1 MQETTISLDEARE
14 AGRIAAIMESA
25 MVEAIQAPYA
35 VQELAQAWKEGVA
48 EGMQQIAEDEA
59 LRAETNRVL
68 RERR

>member
-1 MQETTISLDEARE
+1 MQDTTISLDEARE

-25 MVEAIQAPYA
+25 TVEATQAPYA
-35 VQELAQAWKEGVA
+35 AQELAQAWKEGVA